1 MPGGLGFAVRVMVG
15 SDDGLAVEVA
25 GEVDEALP
33 EDDEVDGLGVEL
45 PPCV

>member
-1 MPGGLGFAVRVMVG
+1 MPGGLGFAVRMMVG

-25 GEVDEALP
+25 GDVDEALP
-33 EDDEVDGLGVEL
+33 DDDVVDEPDVEL